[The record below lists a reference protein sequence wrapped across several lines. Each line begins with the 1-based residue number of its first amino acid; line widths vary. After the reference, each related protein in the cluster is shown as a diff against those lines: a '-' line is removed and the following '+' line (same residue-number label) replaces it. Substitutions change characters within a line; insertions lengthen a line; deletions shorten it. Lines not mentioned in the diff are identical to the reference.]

1 MHTETHRS
9 WRPSASPE
17 MLQQRASLLSEIR
30 CFFVHRGVLEV
41 ETPVLSSSA
50 NPDAAIDPMLSG
62 FRPPGSHRSETLYLQ
77 TSPEFPMKRLL
88 AAGSGSIFQICHA
101 FRNGECGRLH
111 NPEFTLLEWYRIDFD
126 HFQLMDEVDALL
138 MQLLPGCAAAQR
150 LRYADLF
157 LIHTGLD
164 LFRATDAQLRERAEA
179 AGVVIPGSAHTGWL
193 IEMLFELC
201 VGPWLQ
207 QQKGVIVY
215 DYPAAQA
222 SLSQL
227 SALDPG
233 VAERFEY
240 FFQGMELANGFHE
253 LADAAEQR
261 RRFETE
267 NLKRQRAGQEQLPLD
282 QHFLHALEDG
292 LPECSGVALGV
303 DRLLMLRCGVDY
315 IGDVLTFAFD
325 RA

>member
-1 MHTETHRS
+1 
-9 WRPSASPE
+9 
-17 MLQQRASLLSEIR
+17 MLRERASLLSEIR
-30 CFFVHRGVLEV
+30 RFFACRGVLEV
-41 ETPVLSSSA
+41 ETPILSSSV

-62 FRPPGSHRSETLYLQ
+62 YRPPGSHRSDRLFLQ

-88 AAGSGSIFQICHA
+88 AAGSGSIYQICHA

-164 LFRATDAQLRERAEA
+164 LFTATHAQLLDRAEA
-179 AGVVIPGSAHTGWL
+179 AGVVIPESAQTGWL

-227 SALDPG
+227 SAQNPR

-240 FFQGMELANGFHE
+240 FFEGVELANGFHE
-253 LADAAEQR
+253 LTDDVEQR
-261 RRFETE
+261 RRFEAE
-267 NLKRQRAGQEQLPLD
+267 NLKRQRAGDEQLSLD
-282 QHFLHALEDG
+282 EPFLQALEHG
-292 LPECSGVALGV
+292 LPDCSGVALGV
-303 DRLLMLRCGVDY
+303 DRPLMLRCGVDS
-315 IGDVLTFAFD
+315 IQDVLAFPFE

>member
-1 MHTETHRS
+1 
-9 WRPSASPE
+9 
-17 MLQQRASLLSEIR
+17 MLRERASLLSEIR
-30 CFFVHRGVLEV
+30 RFFACRGVLEV
-41 ETPVLSSSA
+41 ETPILSSSV

-62 FRPPGSHRSETLYLQ
+62 YRPPGSHRSDRLFLQ

-88 AAGSGSIFQICHA
+88 AAGSGSIYQICHA

-164 LFRATDAQLRERAEA
+164 LFTATHAQLLDRAEA
-179 AGVVIPGSAHTGWL
+179 AGVVIPESAQTGWL

-227 SALDPG
+227 SAQNPR

-240 FFQGMELANGFHE
+240 FFEGVELANGFHE
-253 LADAAEQR
+253 LTDDVEQR
-261 RRFETE
+261 RRFEAE
-267 NLKRQRAGQEQLPLD
+267 NLKRQRAGDEQLPLD
-282 QHFLHALEDG
+282 EPFLQALEHG
-292 LPECSGVALGV
+292 LPDCSGVALGV
-303 DRLLMLRCGVDY
+303 DRPLMLRCGVDS
-315 IGDVLTFAFD
+315 IQEVLAFPFE

>member
-1 MHTETHRS
+1 MSLAHS
-9 WRPSASPE
+9 AWQPSASLKL
-17 MLQQRASLLSEIR
+17 LQERASLLSEIR
-30 CFFVHRGVLEV
+30 SFFAHRGVLEV

-50 NPDAAIDPMLSG
+50 NPDAAIEPMLSG
-62 FRPPGSHRSETLYLQ
+62 FRLPGSHQSDSLYLQ

-88 AAGSGSIFQICHA
+88 AAGSGSIFQICRA

-111 NPEFTLLEWYRIDFD
+111 NPEFTLLEWYRIDYD
-126 HFQLMDEVDALL
+126 HFQLMEEVDALL
-138 MQLLPGCAAAQR
+138 IQLLPGCAAAQR

-164 LFRATDAQLRERAEA
+164 LFTATDAQLQERAEA
-179 AGVVIPGSAHTGWL
+179 AGVVIPESVQSEWL
-193 IEMLFELC
+193 VEILFELC

-227 SALDPG
+227 SALDPR

-240 FFQGMELANGFHE
+240 FFEGVELANGFHE
-253 LADAAEQR
+253 LADADEQR
-261 RRFETE
+261 RRFEAE
-267 NLKRQRAGQEQLPLD
+267 NLKRQRAGDEQLPLD
-282 QHFLHALEDG
+282 ERFLQALEHG

-303 DRLLMLRCGVDY
+303 DRLLMLRCGVGY
-315 IGDVLTFAFD
+315 ISEVLAFPFD